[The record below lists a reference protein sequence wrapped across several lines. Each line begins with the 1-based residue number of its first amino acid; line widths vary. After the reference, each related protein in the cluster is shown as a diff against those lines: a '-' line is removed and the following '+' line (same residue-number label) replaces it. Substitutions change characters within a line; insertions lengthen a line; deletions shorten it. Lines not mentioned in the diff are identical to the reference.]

1 MQADHA
7 RELRQL
13 DGGALASS
21 TPGVQLKGR
30 TMFCIGDGLVHAL
43 RPGYDNNWH
52 QMMHFAERPPRL

>member
-1 MQADHA
+1 MQADYA

-13 DGGALASS
+13 GGGALASS

-43 RPGYDNNWH
+43 RPGYDNNWYE
-52 QMMHFAERPPRL
+52 MMHFADRLPRP